1 MRMYWQTNQMWHCRF
16 FNLFMSSARFQH
28 ISKFFHMYNK
38 KGIPVNNSDRLIKVR
53 PLMDYFSKKIA
64 SVYIPKKELS
74 LDVGT
79 MAWRGHLSFKVY
91 NPNKPDKYGV
101 KFYMLAEG
109 TSGYIYKFDVYCGI
123 GKMTVETVM
132 GLMAPLVNKGYH
144 LYMDNYYNSVSLT
157 EQLREVGVYTC
168 GTLRLQRGAP
178 KDLQQVV
185 KGKMATD
192 TTLYMRKDN
201 TFVIVWKDKRPVSVI
216 TNIHNADTTQ
226 AQRRKRVRKRDGRT
240 GVEIVKM
247 NKPKA
252 IVDYNKFTKGV
263 DHFDQMIKYYEF
275 ARKTHKWTKK
285 ITFYFLQMAM
295 HNAYALYN
303 HYSTDTKKLTLLEFH
318 AVGIKALL
326 AWNSEDWPTTTSIPH
341 APDIDASA
349 APADVAVST
358 PGPSGARRPL
368 FTSTPQAHSSTINSE
383 MNIEDIEP
391 LDVTDFIEDSTTR
404 LVVPVEDNIPP
415 VHPRNRRII
424 DSEQRL
430 NYKLTHEIVNLAKR
444 RRCRV
449 CFKSGI
455 RRDVRLGCKT
465 CDVALCAVPCYTRSV
480 PTTLALQTWTSRTVA
495 TTQTPQ
501 LHSNMWKTSSTLLPE
516 P

>member
-1 MRMYWQTNQMWHCRF
+1 MDAAPGTSSGTQNKGRKSRKAEEIARIFDLYRGVNLTPSKIPDVVEAFSGSSDDDLEADEPENDVLYEVSSSDEDISSESEDESDEEAPAPPRGNRTCPVPKRARLGDEWNRSNTPPIVDDFTATPGLTIPLPATPLQFLQLFFTRAVVEYLAYETNLHATHIIHLMAESARKTWKPVLVKEMARYLALCILMGIVKMPTMRMYWQTNQMWHCRF

-38 KGIPVNNSDRLIKVR
+38 KGVPVNNSDRLIKVR
-53 PLMDYFSKKIA
+53 PLMDYFSEKFE

-74 LDVGT
+74 LDEGT
-79 MAWRGHLSFKVY
+79 MAWRGRLSFKVY

-109 TSGYIYKFDVYCGI
+109 KSGYIYKFDVYCGI
-123 GKMTVETVM
+123 GKTTVETVM

-192 TTLYMRKDN
+192 TTVYMRKDN

-226 AQRRKRVRKRDGRT
+226 AQRRKRVRKGDGRT

-252 IVDYNKFTKGV
+252 IVDYNKFMKESS
-263 DHFDQMIKYYEF
+263 KENNY
-275 ARKTHKWTKK
+275 
-285 ITFYFLQMAM
+285 
-295 HNAYALYN
+295 
-303 HYSTDTKKLTLLEFH
+303 
-318 AVGIKALL
+318 
-326 AWNSEDWPTTTSIPH
+326 
-341 APDIDASA
+341 
-349 APADVAVST
+349 
-358 PGPSGARRPL
+358 RRDNTAK
-368 FTSTPQAHSSTINSE
+368 FTSHKN
-383 MNIEDIEP
+383 
-391 LDVTDFIEDSTTR
+391 
-404 LVVPVEDNIPP
+404 
-415 VHPRNRRII
+415 
-424 DSEQRL
+424 
-430 NYKLTHEIVNLAKR
+430 
-444 RRCRV
+444 
-449 CFKSGI
+449 
-455 RRDVRLGCKT
+455 
-465 CDVALCAVPCYTRSV
+465 
-480 PTTLALQTWTSRTVA
+480 
-495 TTQTPQ
+495 
-501 LHSNMWKTSSTLLPE
+501 
-516 P
+516 

>member
-1 MRMYWQTNQMWHCRF
+1 
-16 FNLFMSSARFQH
+16 
-28 ISKFFHMYNK
+28 
-38 KGIPVNNSDRLIKVR
+38 
-53 PLMDYFSKKIA
+53 MDYFSEKFA

-74 LDVGT
+74 LDEGT
-79 MAWRGHLSFKVY
+79 MAWHGRLSFKVY

-123 GKMTVETVM
+123 GKTTVETVM

-226 AQRRKRVRKRDGRT
+226 AQRRKRVRKRDRRT

-252 IVDYNKFTKGV
+252 IVDYNKFMKGV
-263 DHFDQMIKYYEF
+263 DHFDQMI
-275 ARKTHKWTKK
+275 TKCQNLSQQSPVD
-285 ITFYFLQMAM
+285 YLELEDLLQVAEGKFEHIKQHM
-295 HNAYALYN
+295 NLY
-303 HYSTDTKKLTLLEFH
+303 LTELY
-318 AVGIKALL
+318 K
-326 AWNSEDWPTTTSIPH
+326 TSIGE
-341 APDIDASA
+341 
-349 APADVAVST
+349 T
-358 PGPSGARRPL
+358 EL
-368 FTSTPQAHSSTINSE
+368 
-383 MNIEDIEP
+383 EDI
-391 LDVTDFIEDSTTR
+391 
-404 LVVPVEDNIPP
+404 
-415 VHPRNRRII
+415 
-424 DSEQRL
+424 
-430 NYKLTHEIVNLAKR
+430 VNDLAKYED
-444 RRCRV
+444 
-449 CFKSGI
+449 
-455 RRDVRLGCKT
+455 DVQASK
-465 CDVALCAVPCYTRSV
+465 A
-480 PTTLALQTWTSRTVA
+480 
-495 TTQTPQ
+495 
-501 LHSNMWKTSSTLLPE
+501 SNL
-516 P
+516 